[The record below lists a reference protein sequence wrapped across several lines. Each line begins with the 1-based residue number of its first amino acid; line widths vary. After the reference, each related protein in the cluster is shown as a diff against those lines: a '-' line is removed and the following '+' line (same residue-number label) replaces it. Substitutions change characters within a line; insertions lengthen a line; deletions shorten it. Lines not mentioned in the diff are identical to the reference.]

1 MYLTDVSIR
10 RPALSWVFSL
20 ILVVFG
26 TFVFSKLPVREL
38 PSGLQP
44 PVVQVQVKYASA
56 SAPIVDEEVTQV
68 IEEVI
73 GGAEGIKNI
82 DAKSE
87 NGKSTINIEVDT
99 DIDLDDAANDVRER
113 VARIVG
119 RLPSE
124 AESPRIHVFLSS
136 SEIQVLH
143 QLRKNR
149 EEVMDMAV
157 AMVTRAK
164 SYCDDVEFSPMDAT
178 RTNPEYLYKM
188 LEAVIKAGAT
198 TINIADTVGYA
209 IPSDFAELI
218 TDIRNKI
225 PGIENTTLSVHC
237 HNDLGLA
244 VSNTLAAI
252 QAGVRQVE
260 GCINGLGERAG
271 NASLEEIIMGLDTR
285 KDLFNI
291 DCNIDTT
298 QLYPT
303 SRLVSRITG
312 MAVQANKA
320 IVGENAFRHAS
331 GIHQDGVLKDRSTY
345 EVMQPERVGVP
356 GNSLVLGKLSGR
368 AGLQSR
374 LEALG
379 YFLEREELN
388 NVFESFKVLAD
399 KKREVNDK
407 DLEILMDEEKR
418 VSNEPITYSL
428 DQVHF
433 SSGDHDIPTATVRLI
448 GPDNTQ
454 FTDAS
459 TGNGPV
465 DAVCKA
471 IDRVIGTT
479 CKLID
484 FNVQSVT
491 EGLDSQ
497 GTVTIRIENNDQ
509 VFSGRGANTD
519 IIVASA
525 EAYLSAVN
533 RMIANDDNYK
543 MPALEGTPD

>member
-1 MYLTDVSIR
+1 
-10 RPALSWVFSL
+10 
-20 ILVVFG
+20 
-26 TFVFSKLPVREL
+26 
-38 PSGLQP
+38 
-44 PVVQVQVKYASA
+44 
-56 SAPIVDEEVTQV
+56 
-68 IEEVI
+68 
-73 GGAEGIKNI
+73 
-82 DAKSE
+82 
-87 NGKSTINIEVDT
+87 
-99 DIDLDDAANDVRER
+99 
-113 VARIVG
+113 
-119 RLPSE
+119 
-124 AESPRIHVFLSS
+124 
-136 SEIQVLH
+136 
-143 QLRKNR
+143 
-149 EEVMDMAV
+149 
-157 AMVTRAK
+157 
-164 SYCDDVEFSPMDAT
+164 
-178 RTNPEYLYKM
+178 M